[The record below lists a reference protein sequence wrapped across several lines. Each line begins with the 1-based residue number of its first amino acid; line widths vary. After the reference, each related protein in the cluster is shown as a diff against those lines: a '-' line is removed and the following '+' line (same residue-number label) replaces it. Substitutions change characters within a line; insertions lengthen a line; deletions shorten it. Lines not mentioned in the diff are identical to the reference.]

1 MYNIYAVRYTLIDDT
16 VLVAFVKANSPE
28 QARRLVYPQLAAM
41 YEKFNIIDV
50 EPTSMNV
57 FVNPEVSSIVFD

>member
-28 QARRLVYPQLAAM
+28 QARRLVYP
-41 YEKFNIIDV
+41 
-50 EPTSMNV
+50 
-57 FVNPEVSSIVFD
+57 

>member
-28 QARRLVYPQLAAM
+28 QARRLVYPQLMAM
-41 YEKFNIIDV
+41 YEEFNIVGV

-57 FVNPEVSSIVFD
+57 FVNPEASGIVFD

>member
-1 MYNIYAVRYTLIDDT
+1 MYNIYAVRYTSVDDT

-28 QARRLVYPQLAAM
+28 QARRLVYPQLMAM
-41 YEKFNIIDV
+41 YEKFNIVGV

-57 FVNPEVSSIVFD
+57 FVNPEASGIVFD